1 MEEYKDSGIKW
12 IGKIPQNWEM
22 KHFKYIVSEKVDNRG
37 RTPEIDEND
46 EGMPIIELD
55 AIGNKHPD
63 VSVAKKFINEKSYKK
78 YIRKDIKSG
87 DILFGTV
94 GSIGKCSIVPK
105 DFNYCIAQNIVGYR
119 FNKHQDQLFWYYYF
133 KSEPFKQMYLQYNKG
148 NIQDSIKISDMEQG
162 IVIVPPLDEQRI
174 ISKFLDDNISKI
186 DYVLKNLNKQIDIL
200 DNYKRSIITE
210 KIINTYKCD
219 MSNNKYK
226 YFDNMPSEYVKR
238 FKDFFET
245 STGLNITKEDLID
258 DGLNIISYGQIHS
271 KSNKTTHLLG
281 DLLRY
286 VDYKYETIIKSKVKI
301 GDFIFADTSEDL
313 EGVGNCVLNDNN
325 MNLYAGYHTIIAI
338 PKDRRYSKYL
348 AYLFMTDYWRSQ
360 LREVVN
366 GVKVYSITQQILKNT
381 KIIVP
386 PLDTINDITNYLDI
400 ECKKIDE
407 LIQNKQLQIE
417 KLEIYKQSLIY
428 EYVTGK
434 KRVKG
439 E

>member
-1 MEEYKDSGIKW
+1 
-12 IGKIPQNWEM
+12 
-22 KHFKYIVSEKVDNRG
+22 
-37 RTPEIDEND
+37 
-46 EGMPIIELD
+46 
-55 AIGNKHPD
+55 
-63 VSVAKKFINEKSYKK
+63 
-78 YIRKDIKSG
+78 
-87 DILFGTV
+87 
-94 GSIGKCSIVPK
+94 
-105 DFNYCIAQNIVGYR
+105 
-119 FNKHQDQLFWYYYF
+119 
-133 KSEPFKQMYLQYNKG
+133 
-148 NIQDSIKISDMEQG
+148 
-162 IVIVPPLDEQRI
+162 
-174 ISKFLDDNISKI
+174 
-186 DYVLKNLNKQIDIL
+186 
-200 DNYKRSIITE
+200 
-210 KIINTYKCD
+210 
-219 MSNNKYK
+219 
-226 YFDNMPSEYVKR
+226 
-238 FKDFFET
+238 
-245 STGLNITKEDLID
+245 
-258 DGLNIISYGQIHS
+258 
-271 KSNKTTHLLG
+271 
-281 DLLRY
+281 
-286 VDYKYETIIKSKVKI
+286 
-301 GDFIFADTSEDL
+301 
-313 EGVGNCVLNDNN
+313 